1 MDLRM
6 RLGDTVDAA
15 PGTNNIAEVLS
26 NQGHLDDAQRR
37 FEEALRVWRAAD
49 FRMGVGYALGNLG
62 RVAYRDGRHAEGLDL
77 LERAR
82 EIFQAMRAAPEAG
95 RDRCSPS
102 RVSGTPGCERRGAA
116 ARRRYLERAQALG
129 SAVEAAMLERI
140 RGFALL
146 QLGDITAAVGRLS

>member
-15 PGTNNIAEVLS
+15 LGTNNIAEVLS

-82 EIFQAMRAAPEAG
+82 DDLPPDEGRRRAG
-95 RDRCSPS
+95 RD
-102 RVSGTPGCERRGAA
+102 
-116 ARRRYLERAQALG
+116 
-129 SAVEAAMLERI
+129 
-140 RGFALL
+140 
-146 QLGDITAAVGRLS
+146 